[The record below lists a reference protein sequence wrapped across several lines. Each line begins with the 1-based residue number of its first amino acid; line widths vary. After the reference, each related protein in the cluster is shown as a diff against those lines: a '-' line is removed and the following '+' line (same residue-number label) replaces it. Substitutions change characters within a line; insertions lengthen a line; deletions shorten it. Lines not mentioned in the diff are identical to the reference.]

1 MPRCS
6 TRYRNNRRE
15 NPLIRVGIIGTGF
28 IADSHA
34 GAIAGSPRTTLTAIH
49 DRAPEAA
56 QRFISRWGGVA
67 MPDAEAL
74 ISSAEV
80 DAVIVCTP
88 NDTHVDLAMAA
99 CRHGKHVLIEKP
111 IALEPVSARAMTDAF
126 AAAGL
131 VFQAGHVHRHTDLGR
146 AVQDCITSGA
156 LGTIEAIRIA
166 ITGGWIWPGWQ
177 GWVLD
182 HQRSGGH
189 ALHNG
194 VHLYDLAS
202 WWLHSPI
209 VKASALGQQLTSG
222 RLAIDDALVATLV
235 AESGASA
242 ICEISRGERPRATAL
257 FEVVVQGSAGSL
269 VRAWSSDGGVA
280 FTDEA
285 SGPLAAAFNDPFR
298 LQLDSWADA
307 ILDGRPV
314 NPSLSDAV
322 QSVAVADA
330 VTRAARSN
338 RVEEVAR

>member
-1 MPRCS
+1 M
-6 TRYRNNRRE
+6 
-15 NPLIRVGIIGTGF
+15 IRVGIIGTGF

-34 GAIAGSPRTTLTAIH
+34 AVIAANPRTSLVAIH

-56 QRFISRWGGVA
+56 QRFIARWGGTA

-74 ISSAEV
+74 ISAPEV

-88 NDTHVDLAMAA
+88 NDTHAEFAMMAA
-99 CRHGKHVLIEKP
+99 QHGKHVLMEKP
-111 IALEPVSARAMTDAF
+111 IALEPVGARTMADAF
-126 AAAGL
+126 SAAGL
-131 VFQAGHVHRHTDLGR
+131 VFLAGHVHRHTDLGR
-146 AVQDCITSGA
+146 AVQECITSGA
-156 LGTIEAIRIA
+156 LGTVEAIRIA

-194 VHLYDLAS
+194 VHLYDLAA

-209 VKASALGQQLTSG
+209 VRTSALGQQLTSG

-242 ICEISRGERPRATAL
+242 ICEISRGERPRATSL

-269 VRAWSSDGGVA
+269 VRSWSSDGGVA
-280 FTDEA
+280 FTDET
-285 SGPLAAAFNDPFR
+285 SGPMAAAFNDPFR
-298 LQLDSWADA
+298 RQLDCWADA
-307 ILDGRPV
+307 ICDGRPV
-314 NPSLSDAV
+314 NPSLEDAV
-322 QSVAVADA
+322 RSVAVADA
-330 VTRAARSN
+330 VTRAARSR